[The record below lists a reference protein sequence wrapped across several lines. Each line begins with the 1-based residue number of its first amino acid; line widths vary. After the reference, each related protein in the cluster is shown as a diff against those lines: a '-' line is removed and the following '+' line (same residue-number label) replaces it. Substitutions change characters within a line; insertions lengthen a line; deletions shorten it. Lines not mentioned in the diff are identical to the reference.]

1 VSAKRRFRRFA
12 LGIAVICG
20 LVALSGVVTAL
31 LPPTDASNAPGTL
44 IRPAQANGG
53 PAHRPLII
61 AHRGASAYRP
71 EETIGAYQL
80 AVEQGADYL
89 EADLVATK
97 DGVLVARHENELS
110 STTDVAAHPE
120 FAALR
125 RRKTIEGGHWIG
137 WFTEDFTLAELRTLG
152 ARERYPARRPGS
164 ASYDGRY
171 PVATLTDLIDLVRT
185 DEARYHRRI
194 GLYLE
199 TKFPAYFA
207 SIGLALEPLLARAL
221 HAGRLD
227 RPGSPVFLE
236 SFEGASLSRLHNLL
250 PLPTIQLIS
259 PGAPVPLDAIERFA
273 TGIGVDPSHVP
284 AGGALIAQAHRK
296 GLLVHLYLLN
306 GAQLIPAQYAAYR
319 DAGVDGFFVDDPD
332 ETLAALT
339 SAGGG

>member
-1 VSAKRRFRRFA
+1 MSAKRRFRRLA
-12 LGIAVICG
+12 LGLAVVCG
-20 LVALSGVVTAL
+20 LVALSGIVTAL
-31 LPPTDASNAPGTL
+31 LPPSDAARSPGVL
-44 IRPAQANGG
+44 IRPAPANGG

-71 EETIGAYQL
+71 EETIAAYQL

-110 STTDVAAHPE
+110 GTTDVAAHPE
-120 FAALR
+120 FAAR
-125 RRKTIEGGHWIG
+125 KCAKTIEGGHWTG

-152 ARERYPARRPGS
+152 ARERYPTRRPES

-171 PVATLTDLIDLVRT
+171 PVATLTELINLVRT

-207 SIGLALEPLLARAL
+207 SIGMPLEPLLVSAL
-221 HAGRLD
+221 HAAHLD

-236 SFEGASLSRLHNLL
+236 SFNGASLRRLHALL

-259 PGAPVPLDAIERFA
+259 PGASVPLDTIEKFA
-273 TGIGVDPSHVP
+273 TGIGVDPGHVP
-284 AGGALIAQAHRK
+284 PGGALIGQAHRR
-296 GLLVHLYLLN
+296 GLLVHLYLQG
-306 GAQLIPAQYAAYR
+306 GAELTPAQYAAYR
-319 DAGVDGFFVDDPD
+319 DAGVDGFFVDDAD
-332 ETLAALT
+332 DAVAALT
-339 SAGGG
+339 STGGG

>member
-20 LVALSGVVTAL
+20 LVALSGIVTAL
-31 LPPTDASNAPGTL
+31 LPPSDTANAPGTL
-44 IRPAQANGG
+44 IRPAPANGG
-53 PAHRPLII
+53 PARRPLII

-71 EETIGAYQL
+71 EETIGAYEL

-110 STTDVAAHPE
+110 LTTNVAEHPE
-120 FAALR
+120 FATLR
-125 RRKTIEGGHWIG
+125 RKRTIEGGHWTG

-164 ASYDGRY
+164 ATYNDRY
-171 PVATLTDLIDLVRT
+171 PVATLTDLINLVRV

-207 SIGLALEPLLARAL
+207 SIGLALEPVLARTAP
-221 HAGRLD
+221 RCSW
-227 RPGSPVFLE
+227 SP
-236 SFEGASLSRLHNLL
+236 SR
-250 PLPTIQLIS
+250 
-259 PGAPVPLDAIERFA
+259 APA
-273 TGIGVDPSHVP
+273 
-284 AGGALIAQAHRK
+284 
-296 GLLVHLYLLN
+296 
-306 GAQLIPAQYAAYR
+306 
-319 DAGVDGFFVDDPD
+319 
-332 ETLAALT
+332 
-339 SAGGG
+339 